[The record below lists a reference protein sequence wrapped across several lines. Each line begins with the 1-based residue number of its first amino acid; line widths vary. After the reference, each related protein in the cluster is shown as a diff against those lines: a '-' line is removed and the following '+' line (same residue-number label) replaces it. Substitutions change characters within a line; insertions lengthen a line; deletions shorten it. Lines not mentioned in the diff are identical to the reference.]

1 MDDDIEIGDKILF
14 INDVLAFIF
23 WKMKIVD
30 IQTVQEVAQSYFTLK
45 DLKEAKELLHE
56 RISFDSRPKVRSKE
70 ELVRIIG
77 EDIADIKDDDHL
89 VFLAKDLNHLPG
101 VDLVDKDA
109 VRMFLEQARIQEQLK
124 AVLAEQT
131 AVKQQLSAIALQLER
146 VRETRAAPTFAQCVS
161 GQSQVVTQ
169 GSSAVP
175 RASPDASASA
185 ERSRGCSNNTS
196 ITPPVLRSE
205 SVQEVPRP
213 PRGYAADQEGFMT
226 RIPRAA
232 RQESSQVGHRR
243 KRERPYV
250 TGVKEQ
256 GKLKPT
262 VNDVRIFATKLSP
275 DESEEDVK
283 AYLEEFIDSR
293 FSVKQIKTR
302 TTRYASF
309 LITTSRR
316 HEEVLLDPNT
326 WELGVQV
333 RYFYGQF
340 RNASDVPQE

>member
-185 ERSRGCSNNTS
+185 ERSGGCSNDTS
-196 ITPPVLRSE
+196 IAPPVFRNETAHSA
-205 SVQEVPRP
+205 QEVPRP
-213 PRGYAADQEGFMT
+213 PRGYVADCTFYRDF
-226 RIPRAA
+226 RI
-232 RQESSQVGHRR
+232 
-243 KRERPYV
+243 
-250 TGVKEQ
+250 
-256 GKLKPT
+256 L
-262 VNDVRIFATKLSP
+262 
-275 DESEEDVK
+275 
-283 AYLEEFIDSR
+283 
-293 FSVKQIKTR
+293 
-302 TTRYASF
+302 
-309 LITTSRR
+309 
-316 HEEVLLDPNT
+316 
-326 WELGVQV
+326 
-333 RYFYGQF
+333 
-340 RNASDVPQE
+340 